1 MKRMIFRRLGVVI
14 VVAMLLVM
22 ALNYYLQVTVAQRD
36 MINATRDIFSQVN
49 QILSQNQV
57 EAAKVAQDFAEKCL
71 TQAKAAAYIVQY
83 RPSIVENVEE
93 IKKVAALLQVD
104 ELHLFSP
111 EGVLYAGSEPKY
123 FGFTFNSGEQMR
135 FFLPMLEDREL
146 ELCQEITPN
155 TAEGKLM
162 QYAAVWRE
170 DGQGIVQIG
179 MEPERVLEATSK
191 NELSYIFFS
200 LFTSDSGATLYA
212 IDPETY
218 EILGATDAGLM
229 GRNLSDIGLNGGQLS
244 SGGGFHAQV
253 NGQMSY
259 CVFEESDG
267 VILGRVCTAHSLYH
281 NVNTNSVFLACYL
294 AIIGILMIY
303 FIIRYLDRNIISA
316 IASVNG
322 RLKKIAAGNL
332 HERVQVDTTPEF
344 SELSGHINRM
354 INSLLGFT
362 DKLSSV
368 LDLARAPIGVYE
380 YSQGMEQVRVTDKVS
395 EILGLT
401 REEERRL
408 LSDHVLFE
416 EHLSRIRRGKVEGDQ
431 PVYRLPGEEER
442 YVRME
447 SFLREGVVL
456 GIMMDVTSEIVE
468 KQRIERER
476 DEDSL
481 TGLCTRRAFYAR
493 MEELFYREGSLGHA
507 VIIMMDSDDL
517 KEINDQYGHENGDRY
532 LRRIA
537 QGLMKS
543 SAPHKVI
550 SRLSGDEYAVLI
562 YGCESEACL
571 MDYIGEIRRNRDQDC
586 LEMEDGSRVPIR
598 FSMGC
603 AFLGPDGA
611 DYHALLRQADERM
624 YQEKRRVKQ
633 ERAAAANGTKDEPF

>member
-1 MKRMIFRRLGVVI
+1 
-14 VVAMLLVM
+14 
-22 ALNYYLQVTVAQRD
+22 
-36 MINATRDIFSQVN
+36 
-49 QILSQNQV
+49 
-57 EAAKVAQDFAEKCL
+57 
-71 TQAKAAAYIVQY
+71 
-83 RPSIVENVEE
+83 
-93 IKKVAALLQVD
+93 
-104 ELHLFSP
+104 
-111 EGVLYAGSEPKY
+111 
-123 FGFTFNSGEQMR
+123 
-135 FFLPMLEDREL
+135 
-146 ELCQEITPN
+146 
-155 TAEGKLM
+155 
-162 QYAAVWRE
+162 
-170 DGQGIVQIG
+170 
-179 MEPERVLEATSK
+179 
-191 NELSYIFFS
+191 
-200 LFTSDSGATLYA
+200 
-212 IDPETY
+212 
-218 EILGATDAGLM
+218 
-229 GRNLSDIGLNGGQLS
+229 
-244 SGGGFHAQV
+244 
-253 NGQMSY
+253 
-259 CVFEESDG
+259 
-267 VILGRVCTAHSLYH
+267 
-281 NVNTNSVFLACYL
+281 
-294 AIIGILMIY
+294 
-303 FIIRYLDRNIISA
+303 
-316 IASVNG
+316 
-322 RLKKIAAGNL
+322 
-332 HERVQVDTTPEF
+332 
-344 SELSGHINRM
+344 
-354 INSLLGFT
+354 
-362 DKLSSV
+362 
-368 LDLARAPIGVYE
+368 
-380 YSQGMEQVRVTDKVS
+380 MEQVRVTDKVS

-408 LSDHVLFE
+408 LSDHALFE

-442 YVRME
+442 YIRME

-481 TGLCTRRAFYAR
+481 TGLCTRRAFYTQ
-493 MEELFYREGSLGHA
+493 MEELFYGEGPLDHA

-550 SRLSGDEYAVLI
+550 SRLSGDEFAVLI

-633 ERAAAANGTKDEPF
+633 ERAAAANGTKAQPF

>member
-229 GRNLSDIGLNGGQLS
+229 GRNLSDIGLNGGQIS
-244 SGGGFHAQV
+244 SGGEFHAEV

-303 FIIRYLDRNIISA
+303 FIVRYLDRNIISA

-322 RLKKIAAGNL
+322 KLKKIAAGNL
-332 HERVQVDTTPEF
+332 DERVQVDTTPEF

-401 REEERRL
+401 REEER
-408 LSDHVLFE
+408 
-416 EHLSRIRRGKVEGDQ
+416 
-431 PVYRLPGEEER
+431 

-481 TGLCTRRAFYAR
+481 TGLCTRRAFYTQ
-493 MEELFYREGSLGHA
+493 MEELFYGEGPLDHA

-571 MDYIGEIRRNRDQDC
+571 MDYIDEIRRNRDQDC

-633 ERAAAANGTKDEPF
+633 ERAAAANGTKAQPF